1 MPVKSF
7 ALCWPGLARRKKKE
21 PITSLPEERFRFSRI
36 KDDPLRAILQRV
48 GLAFLL
54 IFLVAVVTY
63 ISKGG
68 FANYPDENTPL
79 TFIDA
84 LYFSAVSVT
93 TTGYGDIV
101 PVTELARLENIFIVT
116 PARILF
122 LVLLVGTTLEVLAER
137 SRFLFRLRNWQKDL
151 KNHIVVCG
159 FGVKGRSSLEYLRKQ
174 LGEVPAVAIDEK
186 SEALEAANAMDI
198 TGILG
203 SSYDTDILKAAMVDT
218 AKTVVIALST
228 DEDTVLTIL
237 RVRELNSKAT
247 IVASCRKQSNME
259 LLTSSGADQVVVS
272 SSSAGRILG
281 MSAEAPDAAE
291 VINDLLTFG
300 AGLDIDERIITFE
313 GESPSDSV
321 SETVVALIRS
331 GDVIRPGEP
340 GFTPTKVDDRV
351 VFVTRREDGQ
361 GKKGAAPEVP

>member
-1 MPVKSF
+1 
-7 ALCWPGLARRKKKE
+7 LILRKKKV
-21 PITSLPEERFRFSRI
+21 PVTTLPEERFRFSRI

-48 GLAFLL
+48 GLAFAL
-54 IFLVAVVTY
+54 ILLVAIVTY
-63 ISKGG
+63 LTKSG
-68 FANYPDENTPL
+68 FANYPKSNEPL

-101 PVTELARLENIFIVT
+101 PVTQGARLENILLVT

-151 KNHIVVCG
+151 HDHIVVCG
-159 FGVKGRSSLEYLRKQ
+159 FGIKGRSALEYLRKQ
-174 LGEVPAVAIDEK
+174 EGDIPAVAIDQD
-186 SEALEAANAMDI
+186 SGALEAANAMDI

-203 SSYDTDILKAAMVDT
+203 SSYDTEILKAAMVDA
-218 AKTVVIALST
+218 AKTVVIALSS
-228 DEDTVLTIL
+228 DENTVLTIL
-237 RVRELNSKAT
+237 RVRELNPEAT
-247 IVASCRKQSNME
+247 IVASCREQSNTE
-259 LLTSSGADQVVVS
+259 LLTSAGADQVIIS

-300 AGLDIDERIITFE
+300 AGLDIDERVIAVD
-313 GESPSDSV
+313 GESPSSNV
-321 SETVVALIRS
+321 AETVVAIIRS
-331 GDVIRPGEP
+331 GEVIRPGEP
-340 GFTPTKVDDRV
+340 GFSPTKVDDRV
-351 VFVTRREDGQ
+351 VFVTRREDVQ
-361 GKKGAAPEVP
+361 TKNGAASTES